1 MKNKKSLS
9 ILAIALSGLLA
20 TPLLAK
26 EQEVV
31 VAAGCFW
38 CVEEIY
44 EAIPGVSEAISG
56 YTGGKEENPTYEQ
69 VSAGKTGHSEAV
81 LVKYDDEKVSLETLL
96 KYFWKSH
103 DASNGRG
110 VAPDFGTQYRSELYY
125 KTEKEKEI
133 MEASK
138 AAEAK
143 KLGKKVATKI
153 VAFTKFWP
161 AEDYHQDYVENH
173 PDAGYV
179 VGVSVPRRIRTLG
192 K

>member
-1 MKNKKSLS
+1 MKTKKSLS
-9 ILAIALSGLLA
+9 IFAIALSGLLA
-20 TPLLAK
+20 SPLLAK

-44 EAIPGVSEAISG
+44 EAIPGVTEAISG
-56 YTGGKEENPTYEQ
+56 YSGGTEENPTYEQ
-69 VSAGKTGHSEAV
+69 VGTGKTGHTEAV

-103 DASNGRG
+103 DASDGRG
-110 VAPDFGTQYRSELYY
+110 VAPDFGSQYRSELFYE
-125 KTEKEKEI
+125 TEKEKET

-143 KLGKKVATKI
+143 KLGKEVATKI
-153 VAFTKFWP
+153 VPLKKFWP

-179 VGVSVPRRIRTLG
+179 KGVSVPRRIRTLG

>member
-1 MKNKKSLS
+1 MKTKKSLS
-9 ILAIALSGLLA
+9 IFVIALSGLLA

-56 YTGGKEENPTYEQ
+56 YTGGKTKKPTYEE
-69 VSAGKTGHSEAV
+69 VGSGKTGHAEAV

-103 DASNGRG
+103 DASDARG
-110 VAPDFGTQYRSELYY
+110 VAPDFGSQYRSELYY
-125 KTEKEKEI
+125 ETEAEKKI

-138 AAEAK
+138 EAEAK
-143 KLGKKVATKI
+143 RLGKKVATKI
-153 VAFTKFWP
+153 VPFKKFWP
-161 AEDYHQDYVENH
+161 AEDYHQNYVKIH
-173 PDAGYV
+173 PDNGYV
-179 VGVSVPRRIRTLG
+179 KNISVPRRKRTLG